1 MKEVKVTRRPFES
14 RSSYEARVKETQKAQ
29 KEANYQNKL
38 EVLTKEINDFNKKR
52 FNSARHIN
60 NYEISIKEQIGR
72 LKKNPNSKNT
82 LIAVTRMLQLLIAKK
97 LVTERYAE
105 AVKNK
110 VEELKICKRELQT
123 SRGEEIIDNSLV
135 EKLIE
140 ETQNNDTVISYL
152 NDAAFSLDN
161 LFRAYESSSLIS
173 GDLRDEVNDTV
184 KSTIM
189 SIIAPKMQDDTSS
202 TNEVKKETSNNLM
215 TEDEIDTLIKNL
227 K

>member
-1 MKEVKVTRRPFES
+1 MKEVKVTRKPFES
-14 RSSYEARVKETQKAQ
+14 RSSYEARVKQAQKAQ
-29 KEANYQNKL
+29 KEANYQSKL

-52 FNSARHIN
+52 YNSAKHIN

-82 LIAVTRMLQLLIAKK
+82 LIAVTRMLQLLFAKK

-105 AVKNK
+105 AIENK
-110 VEELKICKRELQT
+110 VEELKIYKRELQT
-123 SRGEEIIDNSLV
+123 SRGEEIIDNA
-135 EKLIE
+135 LIE
-140 ETQNNDTVISYL
+140 RLNEEVLDNDEVMSYL
-152 NDAAFSLDN
+152 SESTFNLDN

-202 TNEVKKETSNNLM
+202 TNGVKKETSNNLM
-215 TEDEIDTLIKNL
+215 TSDEIDALINNL